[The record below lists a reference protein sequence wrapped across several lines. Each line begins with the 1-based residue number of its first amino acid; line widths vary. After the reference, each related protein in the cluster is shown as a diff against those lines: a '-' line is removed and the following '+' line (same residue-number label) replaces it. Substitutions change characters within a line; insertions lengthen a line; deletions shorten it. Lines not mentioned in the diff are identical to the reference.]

1 MKVRGLERLEGCRVE
16 RLEGQRVEWLEGQG
30 VEWLEG
36 QGVEWLEGQGVE
48 RLEGQRMER
57 LEGQR
62 MERLEG
68 VIVGDFG
75 STPNIIRPS
84 KPKPYGSLYL
94 PPFLPYNFHTTVT
107 TFQQNIQPC
116 FFVNSHTFHGH
127 GSNPCNLK
135 YQKWM
140 PMESVLRVSRYGLGS
155 SEMCITKGMEIS

>member
-36 QGVEWLEGQGVE
+36 QGVE

-62 MERLEG
+62 TERLEG

-94 PPFLPYNFHTTVT
+94 PPFLPYTFHTKILGGDLRSPPSNKIYSPGGHTE
-107 TFQQNIQPC
+107 TFS
-116 FFVNSHTFHGH
+116 F
-127 GSNPCNLK
+127 
-135 YQKWM
+135 
-140 PMESVLRVSRYGLGS
+140 
-155 SEMCITKGMEIS
+155 SEPFP